1 VTVEVQSS
9 ASGIAGRSAT
19 AKRILFVCGSINQ
32 TTQMQRIAR
41 ELGEFQAAFT
51 PFYGNPFDQFFIRA
65 GLAEMTIAGR
75 KLRSR
80 CLSYLEREGLE
91 IDLDGARGG
100 YALCVTCSDVIVQN
114 NLQAPIVLVQE
125 GILDREGL
133 LWPLLSRFPR
143 RFPRWLAGTAA
154 TGLSL
159 RYERFCVASDGYR
172 DLFIHRGVPAERL
185 VTTGIPNFD
194 DCAAFHDNDFPHR
207 HYVLVCTSDARET
220 LKIDRR
226 RRFIERAVRIAGG
239 RQLIFKLHPNEAAR
253 SADEVRR
260 WAPRALVYREGP
272 TDAMIANCDVLVTQ
286 YSSTA
291 FVGLAL
297 GKEVHSYFPIA
308 ELRRLLPVQ
317 NRCAARNIAAVCRE
331 LLQRAEPRHAPSLSS
346 TVPSPAAHSPSPAAQ
361 SPSPAAH
368 SPSLRIPPAALPPE
382 AVQ

>member
-1 VTVEVQSS
+1 
-9 ASGIAGRSAT
+9 
-19 AKRILFVCGSINQ
+19 
-32 TTQMQRIAR
+32 MQRIAR
-41 ELGEFQAAFT
+41 ELAEFEAAFT

-65 GLAEMTIAGR
+65 GLAEMTIAGQ

-80 CLSYLEREGLE
+80 CLSHLEREGLE

-100 YALCVTCSDVIVQN
+100 YALCVTCSDVIVQR

-125 GILDREGL
+125 GILDREGV

-143 RFPRWLAGTAA
+143 LLPRWLAGTAA

-172 DLFIHRGVPAERL
+172 ELFIRRGVPAERL

-220 LKIDRR
+220 LKLDRR
-226 RRFIERAVRIAGG
+226 RRFIQRAVRLARG
-239 RQLIFKLHPNEAAR
+239 RQLIFKLHPNEASR

-260 WAPRALVYREGP
+260 WAPTALVYREGP

-297 GKEVHSYFPIA
+297 GKEVHSYFPIS

-317 NRCAARNIAAVCRE
+317 NRCAARNIARICRE
-331 LLQRAEPRHAPSLSS
+331 ILHRAEAPIPAPSP
-346 TVPSPAAHSPSPAAQ
+346 TTAPSPSI
-361 SPSPAAH
+361 
-368 SPSLRIPPAALPPE
+368 RVPPPPLAPE

>member
-1 VTVEVQSS
+1 
-9 ASGIAGRSAT
+9 
-19 AKRILFVCGSINQ
+19 
-32 TTQMQRIAR
+32 MQRIAR
-41 ELGEFQAAFT
+41 ELAEFQAAFT

-65 GLAEMTIAGR
+65 GLAEMTIAGQ
-75 KLRSR
+75 KLRRR

-100 YALCVTCSDVIVQN
+100 YALCVTCSDVIVQH
-114 NLQAPIVLVQE
+114 NLKAPIVLVQE

-143 RFPRWLAGTAA
+143 LLPRWLAGTAA

-172 DLFIHRGVPAERL
+172 DLFIRRGVPAERL

-207 HYVLVCTSDARET
+207 RYVLVCTSDARET

-226 RRFIERAVRIAGG
+226 RRFIERAVRIARG

-260 WAPRALVYREGP
+260 WAPNAIVYREGP

-297 GKEVHSYFPIA
+297 GKEVHSYFPLS

-317 NRCAARNIAAVCRE
+317 NRSAARNIASVCRE
-331 LLQRAEPRHAPSLSS
+331 ILQRAESRPAP
-346 TVPSPAAHSPSPAAQ
+346 PAESAPPLAA
-361 SPSPAAH
+361 PPLAA
-368 SPSLRIPPAALPPE
+368 PPPAAPPPSIRVAPAPLAPE
-382 AVQ
+382 AVP